1 MGDGISKNQDSA
13 SFLERGQFCAALTAA
28 LLSLADRS
36 VIKMDCGSELLKGQ
50 VKWQTIKDI
59 HPLKYIKVIEWV

>member
-1 MGDGISKNQDSA
+1 MNMKKNFKITPLKIILKKRD
-13 SFLERGQFCAALTAA
+13 F
-28 LLSLADRS
+28 
-36 VIKMDCGSELLKGQ
+36 LKGQ